1 MTKQRQKRKR
11 HGACKF
17 TPGLGEKICAALAA
31 GQSILAIA
39 RDEGMPPESTIRRW
53 GRNSKWSSEEFVAEY
68 AHAREDNADHHFD
81 RLQEIEAR
89 LEQEDIDPH
98 AARVLLDSMKW
109 RLAKQLP
116 RSYGDRT
123 RMDMTASLDVT
134 TRVSDHCPEW
144 MRKAIED
151 QSGSIRK
158 GSEQITPPEKLDDT
172 EVDGRPDALH

>member
-1 MTKQRQKRKR
+1 MTKPRQKKR

-17 TPGLGEKICAALAA
+17 TPELGEKICTALAA

-39 RDEGMPPESTIRRW
+39 RIEGMPPESTIRRW

-68 AHAREDNADHHFD
+68 TRAREDNAHHHFD

-123 RMDMTASLDVT
+123 AVEVSG
-134 TRVSDHCPEW
+134 RVERPISDSAPEW
-144 MRKAIED
+144 MKEAIKKAAQPAPTAQQEEN
-151 QSGSIRK
+151 SA
-158 GSEQITPPEKLDDT
+158 ETPKT
-172 EVDGRPDALH
+172 MH

>member
-1 MTKQRQKRKR
+1 MTKQTQNKKR

-17 TPGLGEKICAALAA
+17 TPELGEKICAALAA

-39 RDEGMPPESTIRRW
+39 RLEGMPPESTIRRW
-53 GRNSKWSSEEFVAEY
+53 GRNPKWSCGEFVAEY
-68 AHAREDNADHHFD
+68 ARAREDNAHHHFD

-109 RLAKQLP
+109 RLAKQVP

-123 RMDMTASLDVT
+123 ALEVSGRVERPALDAA
-134 TRVSDHCPEW
+134 PEW
-144 MRKAIED
+144 LKEAIAKAAEPAPTVQQEENSVD
-151 QSGSIRK
+151 
-158 GSEQITPPEKLDDT
+158 TPKT
-172 EVDGRPDALH
+172 MH